1 MDLLPFNVR
10 PSRRSVQLLS
20 AGYGVLALLA
30 CYYLVSE
37 TLFSESLS
45 LLWWLLGGALLVTL
59 SLEFRHRY
67 RRLRAQHGI
76 LAWDEGLG
84 ISWQGQRWSYRSALF
99 LGRAGVVI
107 WVRREHIDA
116 STDIDTA
123 ADNLADT
130 SKGRSARWPQFVR
143 FSREPIWLL
152 PDMLSNAEWRRLCGK
167 LVQTEQLLAEYR

>member
-20 AGYGVLALLA
+20 AGYGVLALLV

-45 LLWWLLGGALLVTL
+45 PLWWLLGCALLVAL
-59 SLEFRHRY
+59 SFEFRHRY

-107 WVRREHIDA
+107 WVRREC
-116 STDIDTA
+116 IDTA
-123 ADNLADT
+123 ADT
-130 SKGRSARWPQFVR
+130 SKGGSARWPQFLR
-143 FSREPIWLL
+143 FSRQPIWLL

>member
-45 LLWWLLGGALLVTL
+45 PLWWLLGGALLVAL
-59 SLEFRHRY
+59 CIEFRHRY

-107 WVRREHIDA
+107 WVRRER
-116 STDIDTA
+116 IDTA
-123 ADNLADT
+123 ADT
-130 SKGRSARWPQFVR
+130 SKGSSARWPQFVR

>member
-45 LLWWLLGGALLVTL
+45 PLWWLLGGALLVAL

-116 STDIDTA
+116 STEI
-123 ADNLADT
+123 LADST
-130 SKGRSARWPQFVR
+130 ARWPQFVR

>member
-45 LLWWLLGGALLVTL
+45 PLWWLLGGALLVAL

-67 RRLRAQHGI
+67 RRLRALHGI

-107 WVRREHIDA
+107 WVRRER
-116 STDIDTA
+116 IDTA
-123 ADNLADT
+123 ADT
-130 SKGRSARWPQFVR
+130 SKGSSARWPQFVR

>member
-10 PSRRSVQLLS
+10 PSRRSVQFLS

-45 LLWWLLGGALLVTL
+45 PLWWLLGGALLVAL

-107 WVRREHIDA
+107 WVRRER
-116 STDIDTA
+116 IDTA
-123 ADNLADT
+123 ADT
-130 SKGRSARWPQFVR
+130 SKGSSARWPQFVR

>member
-37 TLFSESLS
+37 TLLNESLS
-45 LLWWLLGGALLVTL
+45 PLWWLLGGALLVAL

-123 ADNLADT
+123 ADNSADT
-130 SKGRSARWPQFVR
+130 SKEARHVGRSLCVLAASR
-143 FSREPIWLL
+143 FGYCQICCRTPSG
-152 PDMLSNAEWRRLCGK
+152 DAYVVS
-167 LVQTEQLLAEYR
+167 

>member
-45 LLWWLLGGALLVTL
+45 SLWWLLGGALLVAL
-59 SLEFRHRY
+59 SIEFRHRY

-107 WVRREHIDA
+107 WVRRER
-116 STDIDTA
+116 IDTV
-123 ADNLADT
+123 ADT
-130 SKGRSARWPQFVR
+130 SKGSSARWPQFVR